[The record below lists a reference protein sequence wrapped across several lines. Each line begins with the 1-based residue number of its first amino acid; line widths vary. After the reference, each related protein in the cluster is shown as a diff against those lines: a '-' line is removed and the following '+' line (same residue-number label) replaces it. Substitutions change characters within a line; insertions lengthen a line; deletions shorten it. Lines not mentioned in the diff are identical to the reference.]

1 MSVSGRD
8 RYFDFLRA
16 LALIRVVLHHSFMSV
31 VALQLAFPAMGVMF
45 ALGGSLMARS
55 VDRDAGRAV
64 RNRLRRLLPAVWLMG
79 LILVPLMFYRGWP
92 DRPGWSSLLLWAVP
106 VGLPPAS
113 EFGEHLGAGVLWYIY
128 TYVWLVLLSPW
139 LLRLY
144 RLWNLPAVLLP
155 FVCLL
160 LLFGYQGIF
169 SVEVFWVLQNIFT
182 YGTFW
187 VLGIAH
193 REGDLARLRAPVV
206 LGVAVACVA
215 GASAWAWRHPVD
227 GEFAPHALPIAWPV
241 YMFGFVLVLLRWAPP
256 MGWMDRLRPVGGFVS
271 LVNNRAVTI
280 YLWHVAA
287 LVVAVHLCEPLG
299 AGSAPAW
306 GAPWPGVSSHWP
318 AALAGLAVMSA
329 LLGVAVLAFGWVED
343 LAARRRPR
351 LSPFVS
357 RRPPAVV
364 PAPSPVST

>member
-1 MSVSGRD
+1 MSGRD

-193 REGDLARLRAPVV
+193 REVISPGCARRS
-206 LGVAVACVA
+206 C
-215 GASAWAWRHPVD
+215 SAWR
-227 GEFAPHALPIAWPV
+227 WPASPARRP
-241 YMFGFVLVLLRWAPP
+241 GRGGIRSTASSPRTRCRSRGRSTCSGSCSCCSAGRRRWG
-256 MGWMDRLRPVGGFVS
+256 GWTGSGRS
-271 LVNNRAVTI
+271 
-280 YLWHVAA
+280 
-287 LVVAVHLCEPLG
+287 
-299 AGSAPAW
+299 AGS
-306 GAPWPGVSSHWP
+306 
-318 AALAGLAVMSA
+318 
-329 LLGVAVLAFGWVED
+329 
-343 LAARRRPR
+343 
-351 LSPFVS
+351 S
-357 RRPPAVV
+357 RW
-364 PAPSPVST
+364 STTGR